1 MPSAAE
7 PPPATRSG
15 GDPDHED
22 PSTDLTPD
30 LARELAELAEVVGAA
45 AADLLA
51 GALDQ
56 ARSSVSTKSSTTDL
70 VTEMDRSAELL
81 IVERL
86 LQARPDD
93 GMLGEEGAE
102 RAGTSDVRWVIDP
115 LDGTTNYV
123 YRHPGIAVSIAAEVD
138 GRVEAGV
145 VVDVL
150 TGDRFRAVRGAG
162 ATRNGRAITVSTETD
177 LSRALVATG
186 FGYQP
191 EQRRHQGQVLGGVLP
206 HIRDIRRMGSA
217 ALDLCSVACGRVDA
231 YYELSL
237 SRWDFAAGALIAA
250 EAGAVVVDLG
260 GEPPRAA
267 PLLAA
272 PPALA
277 EPLRALLLA
286 AGAVA

>member
-1 MPSAAE
+1 MPS
-7 PPPATRSG
+7 PA
-15 GDPDHED
+15 DPDRGPALND
-22 PSTDLTPD
+22 PVSPGPASPD
-30 LARELAELAEVVGAA
+30 VAGQLGVELAELAEPVARA

-70 VTEMDRSAELL
+70 VTEMDRAAEQL

-86 LQARPDD
+86 LRARPDD
-93 GMLGEEGAE
+93 GVLGEEGAE
-102 RAGTSDVRWVIDP
+102 RDGTSGVRWVIDP

-123 YRHPGIAVSIAAEVD
+123 YRHPGIAVSIAAEVA
-138 GRVEAGV
+138 GHVVAGV
-145 VVDVL
+145 VVDVV
-150 TGDRFRAVRGAG
+150 TGDRFRAVRGGG
-162 ATRNGRAITVSTETD
+162 ATRNDEPITVSTETE
-177 LSRALVATG
+177 LGRTLVATG
-186 FGYQP
+186 FGYRP
-191 EQRRHQGQVLGGVLP
+191 EQRRHQGRVVGLVLP
-206 HIRDIRRMGSA
+206 DIRDIRRMGSA

-250 EAGAVVVDLG
+250 EAGAVVVDLD
-260 GEPPRAA
+260 GEPPQAA

-286 AGAVA
+286 AGAAA